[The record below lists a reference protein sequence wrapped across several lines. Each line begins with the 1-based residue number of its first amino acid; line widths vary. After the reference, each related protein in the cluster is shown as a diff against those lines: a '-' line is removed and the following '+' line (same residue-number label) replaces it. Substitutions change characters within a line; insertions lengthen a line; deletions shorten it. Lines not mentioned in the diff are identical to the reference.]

1 MAACSAPW
9 HFVHTNTWS
18 ADTLVVDA
26 VCRCRSVET
35 RVASA
40 TWCANKF
47 SIVVETHD
55 GCVACVAAGRAHLNK
70 RVVNGE
76 RHSYFFED
84 VLTPPLTISIDRN
97 SGGMRYAVGNLD
109 ATNERTA
116 YSASIRGDAVSPAL
130 QPAPWSKS
138 STPSCAAVEA
148 AGVSLK

>member
-9 HFVHTNTWS
+9 HFLHTNTWS
-18 ADTLVVDA
+18 ADTLAVHA
-26 VCRCRSVET
+26 VCRCESVET

-40 TWCANKF
+40 TWCADTLC
-47 SIVVETHD
+47 IAVVGHS
-55 GCVACVAAGRAHLNK
+55 GCEACVAAGKAHLNS

-84 VLTPPLTISIDRN
+84 VVTPGLTISIERS
-97 SGGMRYAVGNLD
+97 SGAMRYAVGNLD

-138 STPSCAAVEA
+138 STPSCTVVED